1 MERLPPLKALRV
13 FQVAAELGSF
23 KLAADKLHVT
33 QAAISQQIRLLEEYF
48 DEALFVRLN
57 REVQLTPAA
66 MTLLP
71 YLQKAF
77 ELINEGARTFSQ
89 DPNPDQLKIT
99 TIASFAARWLV
110 PRLNGFQRET
120 PELSCYVSTTDA
132 VFNFSD
138 SSQDIAIRFSPGGT
152 SGLHEVLLS
161 TDYVLPLCHPTLLE
175 QQTDKQLPLLIDD
188 SSDIREVNASFIELF
203 GGDQHVALKMR
214 DSSILI
220 DAALNGQGIAA
231 VRYSLAMEQIKHGLL
246 MPARPIYW
254 NSPYSYY
261 LVAPE
266 AFFKRPKVAAFIQW
280 VMAEAKV
287 IEEHWHKFCA
297 EQHLKHV

>member
-13 FQVAAELGSF
+13 FQVAAELSSF
-23 KLAADKLHVT
+23 KQAAENLHVT
-33 QAAISQQIRLLEEYF
+33 QAAVSQQIRLLEEYF
-48 DEALFVRLN
+48 GEALFIRLN
-57 REVQLTPAA
+57 REVKLTPAA

-71 YLQKAF
+71 YMQKAF
-77 ELINEGARTFSQ
+77 ELIGEGARALSQ

-110 PRLNGFQRET
+110 PRLNGFQREHS
-120 PELSCYVSTTDA
+120 ELSCYVSTTDT

-152 SGLHEVLLS
+152 SGLHEILLS
-161 TDYVLPLCHPTLLE
+161 TDYVLPLCHPSLLDRGRE
-175 QQTDKQLPLLIDD
+175 EQLPLLIDD
-188 SSDIREVNASFIELF
+188 SSDIKEVNASFIELF
-203 GGDQHVALKMR
+203 GGDKHVALKMR

-246 MPARPIYW
+246 VPARSVYW
-254 NSPYSYY
+254 DSPYSYF

-266 AFFKRPKVAAFIQW
+266 TFFKRPKVAEFIDW
-280 VMAEAKV
+280 LMLEAKV
-287 IEEHWHKFCA
+287 IEEQWKKYCY
-297 EQHLKHV
+297 EQSLEHA